1 MNTGF
6 IWGIRSRNGRESYNN
21 LNTVNARRSRKT
33 KGFTLVE
40 LIVVLVILAIL
51 AAIAVPTLIAF
62 IDKGREKKVQLNAQR
77 ALSATQTALSDIYA
91 DAGNRF
97 TPAKREATRN
107 LAAVDSDDNGKD
119 TEFTVWTEN
128 RLWDGKTTAI
138 TENIGSYTISKAL
151 YCEPGN
157 SYYVAYD
164 GSDWTVFDTKEK
176 ATEFLDISNA
186 KGYSKDLTDNVIYV
200 WDWQQDYAYIPGLD
214 PDDPIGGGEGD
225 SVVKVL
231 TLRLPSETLGNVFF
245 SPSGYNNNSGK
256 ESISIVFWKDENGNI
271 SCTDW
276 RVVNN
281 VDTFKT
287 DNTHS
292 YWINTVNSEDKT
304 YQINGWQLEDGN
316 PLPTQFASDLVGSYI
331 FSNTFENINRITL
344 VAQVGEGDIV
354 SYKATMGK
362 TKLQG
367 LINNSSVTQIQGIR
381 RVTEGLAGNKYDAQT
396 FQNNGVPG
404 AVKVDRNEAADER
417 GVIYAWVSTDGWI
430 EWWSDATTVYLP
442 KDSAS
447 FFQKSQINKS
457 IISFDFSEFDVAR
470 VEKMNNMF
478 HGQTE
483 LSNVKIG
490 SNFYANSLEN
500 TQSMFDACSKL
511 ATVDMQNFN
520 AGEGT
525 LKNVSYMFKK
535 CSSLTKADFGPGF
548 ETRNVTNFEHMFDM
562 DNPANTAMTSLNVS
576 NFHTNNAQ
584 SLERIFYNCAGVSS
598 LNCSLW
604 NLEKCTSLYSSFQGM
619 SNLKTLSIGTDWNL
633 QACTT
638 MQSAFEGCANLSGQD
653 FGNLQTSERLTNL
666 WATFSGC
673 KALTRIN
680 LSGVKAENVVVMDR
694 TFYNCSNVESINLT
708 GEGWNTT
715 NLRYMTETF
724 KNCTGLTSL
733 DISNWDLRNV
743 EIMDHTFAD
752 CSAMRGLYLPSGEK
766 CHLNSC
772 KTLLYAFERCKS
784 LQGQTFR
791 DLKVSEKLGQS
802 FTYVYYK
809 PPRDAVGSL
818 EGVFSEC
825 SSLTNLEI
833 ADWNVVNVKNMNKSF
848 NKCSALT
855 WLDINNWDTQ
865 NVTVMSNTFSDCTS
879 LDALNLKN
887 WDLNKVTNMKE
898 MFKGDSSLLYIRM
911 GEGWNLSACTNMQA
925 TFEGC
930 SKLTQNFKEIRTT
943 NNLTNISYTFKG
955 MNGVVNL
962 DLRGFNTQGVTSECK
977 ETFVNCSNL
986 RKINATAAFTIPK
999 EYHNTN
1005 MFAGCNALVGGNGTD
1020 YDTNPNNKDS
1030 AQFAWLDGEDR
1041 SDLDDDRGYFSARTE
1056 AFMKQTAKEWLKAN
1070 KLNYNANTINSFMH
1084 ADNVTEAEVTAKSG
1098 VQDLKDTGTDV
1109 PIYFW
1114 KESTTN
1120 NRHDIRWW
1128 SPADV
1133 VFIHPDSAWMFYGYE
1148 NATTID
1154 LTGLD
1159 FSRMKNYSEFFY
1171 NDKNLTSLTLGEFST
1186 TSATD
1191 MNAMFRECQKL
1202 TEVNIKGW
1210 DTSNV
1215 TDMRYMFYNCNKLT
1229 EIDMTG
1235 LDTSKI
1241 TSTDH
1246 MFFNCQSATKILTSR
1261 WDTSNVTEMSY
1272 MFDRCIKLAEVDV
1285 TSFDT
1290 RKVTTMENM
1299 FSNSIWN
1306 NNTAE
1311 NKVLK
1316 TLDLSSF
1323 STESLTNIKNMFTRQ
1338 RALTTVYVNPEEW
1351 SDAENQFWM
1360 GSQNAQGPGWT
1371 AFKGCNVIKG
1381 AQGTSIPANLVNNN
1395 NTETSGVFA
1404 RVDEPEGVDLDGNEK
1419 TGEKGYFTDIAL
1431 KPTE

>member
-6 IWGIRSRNGRESYNN
+6 IWGIRSRNGKESYNN

-51 AAIAVPTLIAF
+51 AAIAVPTFIAF

-97 TPAKREATRN
+97 TPAKRAATRD
-107 LAAVDSDDNGKD
+107 LAGVDSDDNGKD

-157 SYYVAYD
+157 SYFVAYD

-176 ATEFLDISNA
+176 ATEFLDISNS
-186 KGYSKDLTDNVIYV
+186 KGNSKDLTDNVIYV
-200 WDWQQDYAYIPGLD
+200 WEWQQDYAYIPGLD

-231 TLRLPSETLGNVFF
+231 TLRLPTETLGNVFF

-304 YQINGWQLEDGN
+304 YRIDGWQLEDGN

-362 TKLQG
+362 TELQG
-367 LINNSSVTQIQGIR
+367 LIKNSSATQIQGIR
-381 RVTEGLAGNKYDAQT
+381 RVTEGLAGNKYDAKT

-404 AVKVDRNEAADER
+404 AVKVDRNEAADEI
-417 GVIYAWVSTDGWI
+417 GVIYARVSTDGWV

-442 KDSAS
+442 KNSAS

-470 VEKMNNMF
+470 VEDMNNMF

-483 LSNVKIG
+483 LTDVTIG
-490 SNFYANSLEN
+490 SNFYANSLQN
-500 TQSMFDACSKL
+500 TQSMFDTCSKL
-511 ATVDMQNFN
+511 ATVDTQNFN

-525 LKNVSYMFKK
+525 LKNISYMFKK
-535 CSSLTKADFGPGF
+535 CSSLTGADFGQGF
-548 ETRNVTNFEHMFDM
+548 ETRNVEKFEHMFDM
-562 DNPANTAMTSLNVS
+562 DNPANTAMTKLNVS
-576 NFHTNNAQ
+576 NFHTDNAQ
-584 SLERIFYNCAGVSS
+584 SLERIFYNCAGVTS
-598 LNCSLW
+598 LDCSGW
-604 NLEKCTSLYSSFQGM
+604 NLLNATSLYASFQGM
-619 SNLKTLSIGTDWNL
+619 SSLQTLSIGTGWDL

-638 MQSAFEGCANLSGQD
+638 MQSAFEGCTKLSNQD
-653 FGNLQTSERLTNL
+653 FGNIKTLENLTNL
-666 WATFSGC
+666 YATFKDC

-680 LSGVKAENVVVMDR
+680 LSSVNAKNVVVMDR

-708 GEGWNTT
+708 GEGWNTAK
-715 NLRYMTETF
+715 LRYMTETF
-724 KNCTGLTSL
+724 KSCSSLTSL
-733 DISNWDLRNV
+733 DISNWDLTKV

-766 CHLNSC
+766 CHLDSC
-772 KTLLYAFERCKS
+772 KTLLYAFERCRS

-791 DLKVSEKLGQS
+791 DLKVSENLGQS
-802 FTYVYYK
+802 FTYGYYK
-809 PPRDAVGSL
+809 KNAVADGSL

-855 WLDINNWDTQ
+855 WLDINAWNTQ
-865 NVTVMSNTFSDCTS
+865 NVTVMSNTFSGCTS

-887 WDLNKVTNMKE
+887 WNLNNVTTMFE

-955 MNGVVNL
+955 MSNVTNL
-962 DLRGFNTQGVTSECK
+962 DLRGFNTQSVTNECK

-986 RKINATAAFTIPK
+986 HKINATAAFTIPK
-999 EYHNTN
+999 EYHSTN
-1005 MFAGCNALVGGNGTD
+1005 MFAECNALVGGKGTA
-1020 YDTNPNNKDS
+1020 YVTNTNKNS
-1030 AQFAWLDGEDR
+1030 AQYAWIDGEDR
-1041 SDLDDDRGYFSARTE
+1041 SDPDDNRGYFSARTE
-1056 AFMKQTAKEWLKAN
+1056 AYMKKAI
-1070 KLNYNANTINSFMH
+1070 KDWFKTEVGNYNSNAIYSFKR
-1084 ADNVTEAEVTAKSG
+1084 AEDVSTEDEALAKG
-1098 VQDLKDTGTDV
+1098 AKDLKDPGTIV
-1109 PIYFW
+1109 PVYFW
-1114 KESTTN
+1114 KETIGGKN
-1120 NRHDIRWW
+1120 HIRWW

-1133 VFIHPDSAWMFYGYE
+1133 VYIHQDSAQMFSGYE

-1154 LTGLD
+1154 LAGLD
-1159 FSRMKNYSEFFY
+1159 FSEMKDFSELFL
-1171 NDKNLTSLTLGEFST
+1171 NNKKLTSLNLGEGFST
-1186 TSATD
+1186 TSATN
-1191 MNAMFRECQKL
+1191 MNAMFKECQAL
-1202 TEVNIKGW
+1202 TEVHLTGL

-1215 TDMRYMFYNCNKLT
+1215 TDMRSMFFNCNKLT

-1261 WDTSNVTEMSY
+1261 WDTSNVTDMSY

-1290 RKVTTMENM
+1290 SKVTTMEYM
-1299 FSNSIWN
+1299 FSNSMVTAPFN
-1306 NNTAE
+1306 NKVE
-1311 NKVLK
+1311 NKSLK

-1323 STESLTNIKNMFTRQ
+1323 SIESLTNVKNMFTRQ
-1338 RALTTVYVNPEEW
+1338 RALTTVYVDPAKWTHNFSEGTKDNE
-1351 SDAENQFWM
+1351 
-1360 GSQNAQGPGWT
+1360 GPGWT
-1371 AFKGCNVIKG
+1371 TFKGCNAIEGKPN
-1381 AQGTSIPANLVNNN
+1381 GTKIPAGQYDNNV
-1395 NTETSGVFA
+1395 TATSGVFA
-1404 RVDEPEGVDLDGNEK
+1404 RVDEPEDVDLDGNG
-1419 TGEKGYFTDIAL
+1419 TAGEKGYFTDIAL